1 MFAFMI
7 LLRFTGHYGPNVLYL
22 NFSATAFQEPCDF
35 KDEPY
40 IKIPNFWF
48 NQWKRLLWFCLLSNR
63 ILLRID
69 YNPSFY
75 WWKSQNIIL
84 HKHAFAHIQ
93 SHTYVQA
100 RTCTHT
106 HARIYLIYPHLPSL
120 PNLGKITLP
129 HMALLSWFW
138 GVLQEWVRNEKVE
151 WVEPIRMSWCPG
163 SHQVPLRL
171 LELWALPWFVCLLF
185 CFLKEH
191 GTPPF
196 FSNRK

>member
-7 LLRFTGHYGPNVLYL
+7 LLRFTGQYGPNVLYL

-40 IKIPNFWF
+40 IKIPIFGLINEKGCYGFVCSVTESFWGLTITLPF
-48 NQWKRLLWFCLLSNR
+48 TDGSPKTL
-63 ILLRID
+63 
-69 YNPSFY
+69 FY
-75 WWKSQNIIL
+75 TSMPL
-84 HKHAFAHIQ
+84 HTYSHIHMCKHARAH
-93 SHTYVQA
+93 T
-100 RTCTHT
+100 R
-106 HARIYLIYPHLPSL
+106 ARIYLIYPHLPSL